1 MRRHILPVGLIL
13 VSAFLVL
20 FILVADAA
28 HDVDTTKTL
37 ASSTRA
43 DLFKLIFDVN
53 QAAVDSAQVWLAE
66 HQGKVLVTEDELFDE
81 MLDTVRG
88 RLRGLEANHK
98 ARHNPPPPAET
109 F

>member
-1 MRRHILPVGLIL
+1 MRKHIFPVIAIL
-13 VSAFLVL
+13 VPTCMSL

-28 HDVDTTKTL
+28 HDVDTSKTL
-37 ASSTRA
+37 AGATRA

-66 HQGKVLVTEDELFDE
+66 HQGKVLVTENELFDE
-81 MLDTVRG
+81 MLDMVRG
-88 RLRGLEANHK
+88 RLRGLEANPK

>member
-1 MRRHILPVGLIL
+1 LIL
-13 VSAFLVL
+13 VPTFMAL

-28 HDVDTTKTL
+28 HDVDTSKTL
-37 ASSTRA
+37 AQSTRS
-43 DLFKLIFDVN
+43 DLFRLIFDVN

-66 HQGKVLVTEDELFDE
+66 HQGKDSVTEDELFDE
-81 MLDTVRG
+81 MLESVRG

-98 ARHNPPPPAET
+98 ARHNPPPPAAT

>member
-1 MRRHILPVGLIL
+1 MRKHIFPVMSLFMFVSLLIL
-13 VSAFLVL
+13 
-20 FILVADAA
+20 AA
-28 HDVDTTKTL
+28 VEASHDVDTTKTL
-37 ASSTRA
+37 AQSTRA

-66 HQGKVLVTEDELFDE
+66 HQGVPTVTEDELFDE

>member
-1 MRRHILPVGLIL
+1 MRWHFPVELLL
-13 VSAFLVL
+13 VPAFLAL
-20 FILVADAA
+20 FILAAVAA
-28 HDVDTTKTL
+28 HDVDTSKTL
-37 ASSTRA
+37 AQSTRS
-43 DLFKLIFDVN
+43 DLFRLIFNVN

-66 HQGKVLVTEDELFDE
+66 HQGKVSVTEDELFDE